1 MDIDEIKE
9 KLILYDI
16 FNIIVKKTMYTEIK
30 GYLDIL
36 KELPQT
42 EEVILLIER
51 INQIEPP

>member
-16 FNIIVKKTMYTEIK
+16 FNIIVKKTMYPEIK
-30 GYLDIL
+30 GYLVVL
-36 KELPQT
+36 KEMTQT
-42 EEVILLIER
+42 EEIVLLIER

>member
-16 FNIIVKKTMYTEIK
+16 FNPIVKKSMYPEIK
-30 GYLDIL
+30 GFLEVL
-36 KELPQT
+36 KEIAQT
-42 EEVILLIER
+42 EEIVLLIER

>member
-16 FNIIVKKTMYTEIK
+16 FNIIVKKTMYPEIK
-30 GYLDIL
+30 GYLNIL
-36 KELPQT
+36 NELPQT